1 MVGTFDVANF
11 GDLLFPEIAERE
23 LERRLGP
30 VDLRRYAPRRMA
42 SPPWPYA
49 VGSIDDLVGTLG
61 EMDLLIVGG
70 GHLVR
75 FDHAVAP
82 GYGATASAIPH
93 PSGYWLSP
101 TLAAAANGVPVA
113 WNGLGASADTP
124 AWARPLLAGAL
135 RAVDHVAVRDRAS
148 LSELAEVAPG
158 VKIDL
163 VPDSAFGIASVLASD
178 PASLPTVLQGSP
190 YVIVQASAGLR
201 GLGDRLPLAIERA
214 REAGRVVLELP
225 ISPVLGDRV
234 GTLGRLGEVVTL
246 DAWPPPLALAGI
258 IAGAQAVV
266 AQSMHLTIVAV
277 AHGVPVVRRPGQPG
291 TKYADLDGLPGV
303 HLVRDGEDLGT
314 LLASLTTSIASPRVL
329 ESVAQ
334 LEPHWDRI
342 AGLVRDDGPAA
353 RDRRRGIASE
363 ILLELPAVL
372 EAAESAR
379 SGAAEEAQS
388 RAAAD
393 ERHAADDQLHAA
405 DDRRREAEADQAIDR
420 SNRLTEQVSA
430 LERDLQAMTARER
443 EATQA
448 VLDAA
453 RRTTALA
460 ERIGRL
466 DTELTNERAQGAA
479 DRRRA
484 EQDLAR
490 ARARLKAAQA
500 EANKARSKAASYD
513 RLRSHRSFRAV
524 IAAARQGRQAALALG
539 FGKRLT
545 VGEAPRGRQVAA
557 SEGEARAL
565 AAALVN
571 EAPGSQRTTG
581 PSVSIVILNR
591 DGVDHLRRL
600 IPAIAGTTYRAF
612 DVIVV
617 DNASG
622 DGSID
627 ELGAWAER
635 LPLTVIRNTENLSF
649 SDANNQ
655 AAAVATGT
663 LLLFLNNDIEPVGP
677 GWLGHL
683 VDTLEAQEA
692 AAVGARLIYPRR
704 PGLENDG
711 DQRFPDLTLQ
721 HRGVHFVAADGVPT
735 GRNLGTGSDP
745 RSEQAGHIGEATGVT
760 AACLLIP
767 RDVFTRVSGFTTG
780 YAYGTED
787 VDLMMKVRAA
797 GGRVVYDGGAVLWH
811 HEYGTQNAQG
821 REWKRS
827 NRIRNR
833 QRFVDRWG
841 PQAFRTVLRD
851 RVLGERRWSEA
862 PLHVAVTLSKNDAT
876 AGWGDYYT
884 AHELGDAFGGLGWQV
899 SYVERYGDKWY
910 DFDPTIDVVVSLLDS
925 FDVRRVPRGIV
936 TIAWIRNWTNR
947 WVEHPW
953 FDEYDVI
960 LASSPA
966 SQDIVASSS
975 EHQAAL
981 MPLATNPERFRPG
994 ETAPE
999 LRSDVVFVGNRW
1011 GVARQIEEILP
1022 EIAADHRVRVFGRG
1036 WAESALAPFDEG
1048 PLEYDRLVDV
1058 YNSTTLVVDDTA
1070 GPTLPYGSV
1079 NSRVFDS
1086 LASGALVVSDNEVG
1100 VRELF
1105 GERFPVATDADQLR
1119 AVLDWIDR
1127 EPGAAGELQASLRE
1141 EVLERHTYRH
1151 RSEEVRDHL
1160 LRWVEADRYAILV
1173 GAPDWE
1179 RAPSW
1184 GDYHFAR
1191 GLQRQF
1197 EARGHPTR
1205 IHLLDD
1211 WGRSPSAR
1219 ADVAIHLHG
1228 LSDHRPRPSQFNI
1241 LWVISHPDRVTAA
1254 MCDRYDLVFVA
1265 STAFASRLAAQAR
1278 VPVMPLHQAT
1288 DPERFHPAAGGP
1300 AHELLMVANTRGV
1313 RRSII
1318 EDLTPT
1324 VHDLAIYGKGWTP
1337 DFVDPVHVRGE
1348 RIPNRDLHRYYS
1360 AAGIVLNDHW
1370 PDMRSM
1376 GFLSNR
1382 LYDALASGAFV
1393 VSDAAVG
1400 IEDEFDGA
1408 VVTYADPQELR
1419 QIVDTYLA
1427 DPAGRRALADRG
1439 REVVL
1444 ARHTFAHRVDR
1455 DPEGGRGGRWCAPA
1469 GYRAVAGDRP
1479 LARPARDAS
1488 RQSAA
1493 RVGCPAR
1500 GSRRTRLTPRR
1511 AAPEHK
1517 ATGSGS
1523 VVAVHHRVAAPPRDE
1538 PAVDREGDDGRHGKG
1553 DRQARPEQA
1562 VEESRRHGS
1571 GDCQDDQRVD
1581 DLHRG
1586 DRERVRHDRDARRGA
1601 ERHPRGEQDPHRER
1615 IAEGEGQDDGEH
1627 DRGDVLPAPPRGED
1641 EAEHLTDR
1649 AAGEAMEGGVEGP
1662 PVERRRRGFHALNL
1676 AKASSGGGA
1685 ATSTVRLTQASTDHA
1700 ASSGQ
1705 PADAVGPVHDR
1716 CSGHERHRSFRP
1728 DQALWPPRRRRRR
1741 VLLRRGGRDL
1751 RHPRPE
1757 RRRQD
1762 DDRRIDRRPPD
1773 PRLRLDPG
1781 PGPRSPRRSRPS
1793 ARRRRRPAPGERA
1806 AGPDHGPRGARPV
1819 RLVLR
1824 GTRGPPPADRRPRS
1838 HREARHR
1845 SSATSRA
1852 GRSSACRSPSPSSG
1866 SRGSRSSTSCR
1877 PASTRRRGAIRG
1889 TSSSRSAAVASPSS
1903 S

>member
-11 GDLLFPEIAERE
+11 GDLLFPEIAKAE

-49 VGSIDDLVGTLG
+49 VGSIDDLVGSLG

-75 FDHAVAP
+75 FDHNVAP
-82 GYGATASAIPH
+82 GYGVTASAVPH

-101 TLAAAANGVPVA
+101 TLAAVANGVPVA

-135 RAVDHVAVRDRAS
+135 RAVDHVGVRDRAS
-148 LSELAEVAPG
+148 LDGLAEVAPG

-163 VPDSAFGIASVLASD
+163 VPDSAFGIASLLAGD
-178 PASLPTVLQGSP
+178 PARLPAELQGSP

-201 GLGDRLPLAIERA
+201 PLGDRLPIAVERA
-214 REAGRVVLELP
+214 RAAGRLVLELP
-225 ISPVLGDRV
+225 VSPTLGDRV
-234 GTLGRLGEVVTL
+234 GTLGQLGDVVTL
-246 DAWPPPLALAGI
+246 DEWPPPLALARI

-277 AHGVPVVRRPGQPG
+277 AHGVPVVRRPGPSG

-303 HLVRDGEDLGT
+303 RLVRDGEDLGD
-314 LLASLTTSIASPRVL
+314 LLVSLGPSVPSPRVL

-342 AGLVRDDGPAA
+342 AGLVRDDAPAA
-353 RDRRRGIASE
+353 RDRRRGIVSE
-363 ILLELPAVL
+363 ILVELPAVL

-379 SGAAEEAQS
+379 SRAAETARSHLAEDEH
-388 RAAAD
+388 RAA
-393 ERHAADDQLHAA
+393 
-405 DDRRREAEADQAIDR
+405 EAHEAIALTV
-420 SNRLTEQVSA
+420 RLTEQVST
-430 LERDLQAMTARER
+430 LERALQAMTTRER
-443 EATQA
+443 ESSQA

-453 RRTTALA
+453 RRTTELA

-466 DTELTNERAQGAA
+466 DTELTNERAQGEA

-490 ARARLKAAQA
+490 ARSERNKAQA
-500 EANKARSKAASYD
+500 EAQKVRSKAAAYD
-513 RLRSHRSFRAV
+513 RLRSHRSFRAA
-524 IAAARQGRQAALALG
+524 IAAARRGRHATQALG
-539 FGKRLT
+539 FGT
-545 VGEAPRGRQVAA
+545 RGAGAAATRRHPAAA

-565 AAALVN
+565 TAALVK
-571 EAPGSQRTTG
+571 EAPGSRRTTG
-581 PSVSIVILNR
+581 PSVSFVILNR

-600 IPAIAGTTYRAF
+600 LPAIAAMTYRTF

-617 DNASG
+617 DNGSA

-635 LPLTVIRNTENLSF
+635 LPLTVIRNAENRSF

-655 AAAVATGT
+655 AAAVATGS

-683 VDTLEAQEA
+683 VDTLEAQGA

-704 PGLENDG
+704 PERENEG
-711 DQRFPDLTLQ
+711 DLGFPDLTLQ
-721 HRGVHFVAADGVPT
+721 HRGIHFVAADGVPT

-745 RSEQAGHIGEATGVT
+745 RSVEASRVGEAAAVT

-767 RDVFTRVSGFTTG
+767 RDVFTQVSGFTTG

-811 HEYGTQNAQG
+811 REYGTQNAQG
-821 REWKRS
+821 REWKRH

-862 PLHVAVTLSKNDAT
+862 PLHVALTLTKDDAS

-884 AHELGDAFGGLGWQV
+884 AHELGDALAGLGWQV
-899 SYVERYGDKWY
+899 SYIERRGDKWY
-910 DFDPTIDVVVSLLDS
+910 EPDPTIDVVVSLLDS
-925 FDVRRVPRGIV
+925 FDIRRIPRGIV
-936 TIAWIRNWTNR
+936 TIAWIRNWTDR

-994 ETAPE
+994 EAAPE

-1011 GVARQIEEILP
+1011 GVARQIEDILP
-1022 EIAADHRVRVFGRG
+1022 KIATDHRVRVFGQG

-1048 PLEYDRLVDV
+1048 PLEYGRLVDA
-1058 YNSTTLVVDDTA
+1058 YNSATLVVDDTA

-1100 VRELF
+1100 VRSLF
-1105 GERFPVATDADQLR
+1105 GERFPVATDADQVR
-1119 AVLDWIDR
+1119 AVLDWIER
-1127 EPGAAGELQASLRE
+1127 EPAAAGELQASLRE
-1141 EVLERHTYRH
+1141 QVLERHTYRH

-1191 GLQRQF
+1191 SLQRQF
-1197 EARGHPTR
+1197 EARGHPAR
-1205 IHLLDD
+1205 VHLLDE

-1241 LWVISHPDRVTAA
+1241 LWIISHPDRVTAA

-1265 STAFASRLAAQAR
+1265 STDFASRLAAQAR
-1278 VPVMPLHQAT
+1278 VPVKPLHQAT
-1288 DPERFHPAAGGP
+1288 DPERFHPATGGP

-1337 DFVDPVHVRGE
+1337 DFVDPVHVRDE

-1360 AAGIVLNDHW
+1360 AAAIVLNDHW
-1370 PDMRSM
+1370 PDMRSA

-1393 VSDAAVG
+1393 VSDAARG

-1408 VVTYADPQELR
+1408 VVTYADRQELR
-1419 QIVDTYLA
+1419 QVVDAYLA
-1427 DPAGRRALADRG
+1427 DPAARRALADRG

-1444 ARHTFAHRVDR
+1444 ARHTFAHRVDQILKEVEAVGGAR
-1455 DPEGGRGGRWCAPA
+1455 PRAIERWPEIDRW
-1469 GYRAVAGDRP
+1469 
-1479 LARPARDAS
+1479 LAR
-1488 RQSAA
+1488 
-1493 RVGCPAR
+1493 R
-1500 GSRRTRLTPRR
+1500 GN
-1511 AAPEHK
+1511 
-1517 ATGSGS
+1517 
-1523 VVAVHHRVAAPPRDE
+1523 RVAA
-1538 PAVDREGDDGRHGKG
+1538 
-1553 DRQARPEQA
+1553 
-1562 VEESRRHGS
+1562 S
-1571 GDCQDDQRVD
+1571 
-1581 DLHRG
+1581 
-1586 DRERVRHDRDARRGA
+1586 
-1601 ERHPRGEQDPHRER
+1601 
-1615 IAEGEGQDDGEH
+1615 
-1627 DRGDVLPAPPRGED
+1627 
-1641 EAEHLTDR
+1641 
-1649 AAGEAMEGGVEGP
+1649 
-1662 PVERRRRGFHALNL
+1662 
-1676 AKASSGGGA
+1676 
-1685 ATSTVRLTQASTDHA
+1685 
-1700 ASSGQ
+1700 Q
-1705 PADAVGPVHDR
+1705 PASP
-1716 CSGHERHRSFRP
+1716 
-1728 DQALWPPRRRRRR
+1728 AL
-1741 VLLRRGGRDL
+1741 LT
-1751 RHPRPE
+1751 
-1757 RRRQD
+1757 
-1762 DDRRIDRRPPD
+1762 
-1773 PRLRLDPG
+1773 G
-1781 PGPRSPRRSRPS
+1781 PGDT
-1793 ARRRRRPAPGERA
+1793 A
-1806 AGPDHGPRGARPV
+1806 
-1819 RLVLR
+1819 
-1824 GTRGPPPADRRPRS
+1824 
-1838 HREARHR
+1838 
-1845 SSATSRA
+1845 
-1852 GRSSACRSPSPSSG
+1852 
-1866 SRGSRSSTSCR
+1866 
-1877 PASTRRRGAIRG
+1877 
-1889 TSSSRSAAVASPSS
+1889 
-1903 S
+1903 

>member
-1 MVGTFDVANF
+1 MTDTARRPVIGMVGTFDVANF
-11 GDLLFPEIAERE
+11 GDLLFPEIAKSE

-49 VGSIDDLVGTLG
+49 VGSIDDLVGALR
-61 EMDLLIVGG
+61 EMDLLVVGG

-101 TLAAAANGVPVA
+101 TLAAVANGVPVA

-124 AWARPLLAGAL
+124 TWARPLLAGAL

-148 LSELAEVAPG
+148 LDELAEVAPG

-178 PASLPTVLQGSP
+178 PASLPAVLQGSP

-201 GLGDRLPLAIERA
+201 GLGDRLPTAVEGARA
-214 REAGRVVLELP
+214 AGRLVLELP
-225 ISPVLGDRV
+225 VSPVLGDRV
-234 GTLGRLGEVVTL
+234 GTLGQLGDVVTL
-246 DAWPPPLALAGI
+246 DAWPPPLALARI

-277 AHGVPVVRRPGQPG
+277 ARGVPVIRRPSQPG

-303 HLVRDGEDLGT
+303 HLVGDGEDLGA
-314 LLASLTTSIASPRVL
+314 LLGSLTSSTPSPRVL

-342 AGLVRDDGPAA
+342 ASLVRDDAPAA
-353 RDRRRGIASE
+353 RDRRRGVASE

-372 EAAESAR
+372 EAAEDAR
-379 SGAAEEAQS
+379 S
-388 RAAAD
+388 RAAEDA
-393 ERHAADDQLHAA
+393 RSLAADDERRAA
-405 DDRRREAEADQAIDR
+405 DADQANER
-420 SNRLTEQVSA
+420 SVRLAEQVST
-430 LERDLQAMTARER
+430 LERDLQAMTTRER
-443 EATQA
+443 ESSQA
-448 VLDAA
+448 ALAA
-453 RRTTALA
+453 SRRTTELA
-460 ERIGRL
+460 ERNGRL
-466 DTELTNERAQGAA
+466 DTELMNERAQGAT
-479 DRRRA
+479 DRQRA
-484 EQDLAR
+484 EQDVAR
-490 ARARLKAAQA
+490 ARAQQREAQA
-500 EANKARSKAASYD
+500 EANRARSKAAAYD
-513 RLRSHRSFRAV
+513 RLRSHRSFRVA
-524 IAAARQGRQAALALG
+524 IAAARRGRHAARALG
-539 FGKRLT
+539 FGQRGA
-545 VGEAPRGRQVAA
+545 VGDAHAHRGAA
-557 SEGEARAL
+557 SEGDARAL
-565 AAALVN
+565 TAALVK
-571 EAPGSQRTTG
+571 EAPGSSRTTG
-581 PSVSIVILNR
+581 PSVSIIILNR
-591 DGVDHLRRL
+591 NGVGHLRRL

-617 DNASG
+617 DNASE

-627 ELGAWAER
+627 ELGGLARR
-635 LPLTVIRNTENLSF
+635 LPMTVIRNTENQSF

-655 AAAVATGT
+655 AAAVATGA
-663 LLLFLNNDIEPVGP
+663 LLLFLNNDVEPVGP

-683 VDTLEAQEA
+683 VDTLETQRA

-704 PGLENDG
+704 LEHANEG

-735 GRNLGTGSDP
+735 GRNLGPGSDP
-745 RSEQAGHIGEATGVT
+745 RSVDAGRIGEATAVT
-760 AACLLIP
+760 AACLLMP
-767 RDVFTRVSGFTTG
+767 RDVFTQVSGFTTG

-787 VDLMMKVRAA
+787 IDLMMKVRAA

-821 REWKRS
+821 REWKRN

-862 PLHVAVTLSKNDAT
+862 PLHVAVTVTKDDAT

-884 AHELGDAFGGLGWQV
+884 AHELGDALEGLGWQV
-899 SYVERYGDKWY
+899 SYAERYGDKWY
-910 DFDPTIDVVVSLLDS
+910 DLDPTIDVVVSLLDS

-936 TIAWIRNWTNR
+936 TVAWVRNWTTR

-953 FDEYDVI
+953 FDEYDIV

-966 SQDIVASSS
+966 SQDIVASRS

-994 ETAPE
+994 EPAPE
-999 LRSDVVFVGNRW
+999 LRSDVAFVGNRW
-1011 GVARQIEEILP
+1011 GVARQIEDILP
-1022 EIAADHRVRVFGRG
+1022 EVAVDHRVRVFGRG
-1036 WAESALAPFDEG
+1036 WAESALEPFDEG
-1048 PLEYDRLVDV
+1048 PLDYDRLVDV
-1058 YNSTTLVVDDTA
+1058 YTSATLVVDDTA

-1079 NSRVFDS
+1079 NSRVFDA

-1100 VRELF
+1100 VRSLF

-1119 AVLDWIDR
+1119 GVLDWIDR
-1127 EPGAAGELQASLRE
+1127 EPAAAGELQASLRE
-1141 EVLERHTYRH
+1141 VVLERHTYRH

-1179 RAPSW
+1179 QALSW

-1205 IHLLDD
+1205 IHLLDE

-1241 LWVISHPDRVTAA
+1241 LWVISHPERVTAA

-1278 VPVMPLHQAT
+1278 VPVKPLHQAT
-1288 DPERFHPAAGGP
+1288 DPERFYPATGGP

-1318 EDLTPT
+1318 DDLTPT
-1324 VHDLAIYGKGWTP
+1324 VHHLAIYGHGWTP
-1337 DFVDPVHVRGE
+1337 DFVDPIYVRAE
-1348 RIPNRDLHRYYS
+1348 HIPNRDLHRYYS

-1370 PDMRSM
+1370 PEMRAT

-1393 VSDAAVG
+1393 VSDAAAG
-1400 IEDEFDGA
+1400 IEDEFEGA
-1408 VVTYADPQELR
+1408 VVTYSDPEELR
-1419 QIVDTYLA
+1419 RIVDAYLA

-1439 REVVL
+1439 REVVV
-1444 ARHTFAHRVDR
+1444 ARHTFAHRVDQILKEVEAVGGPR
-1455 DPEGGRGGRWCAPA
+1455 PRAIEGLPEIDRW
-1469 GYRAVAGDRP
+1469 
-1479 LARPARDAS
+1479 LARRAERLAAS
-1488 RQSAA
+1488 RSGGMPSSPAA
-1493 RVGCPAR
+1493 ANSPDPAA
-1500 GSRRTRLTPRR
+1500 TR
-1511 AAPEHK
+1511 
-1517 ATGSGS
+1517 S
-1523 VVAVHHRVAAPPRDE
+1523 
-1538 PAVDREGDDGRHGKG
+1538 
-1553 DRQARPEQA
+1553 
-1562 VEESRRHGS
+1562 ES
-1571 GDCQDDQRVD
+1571 
-1581 DLHRG
+1581 
-1586 DRERVRHDRDARRGA
+1586 
-1601 ERHPRGEQDPHRER
+1601 PPHR
-1615 IAEGEGQDDGEH
+1615 
-1627 DRGDVLPAPPRGED
+1627 
-1641 EAEHLTDR
+1641 
-1649 AAGEAMEGGVEGP
+1649 
-1662 PVERRRRGFHALNL
+1662 
-1676 AKASSGGGA
+1676 
-1685 ATSTVRLTQASTDHA
+1685 
-1700 ASSGQ
+1700 
-1705 PADAVGPVHDR
+1705 
-1716 CSGHERHRSFRP
+1716 
-1728 DQALWPPRRRRRR
+1728 
-1741 VLLRRGGRDL
+1741 
-1751 RHPRPE
+1751 
-1757 RRRQD
+1757 
-1762 DDRRIDRRPPD
+1762 
-1773 PRLRLDPG
+1773 
-1781 PGPRSPRRSRPS
+1781 
-1793 ARRRRRPAPGERA
+1793 
-1806 AGPDHGPRGARPV
+1806 
-1819 RLVLR
+1819 
-1824 GTRGPPPADRRPRS
+1824 
-1838 HREARHR
+1838 
-1845 SSATSRA
+1845 
-1852 GRSSACRSPSPSSG
+1852 
-1866 SRGSRSSTSCR
+1866 
-1877 PASTRRRGAIRG
+1877 
-1889 TSSSRSAAVASPSS
+1889 
-1903 S
+1903 